1 MKNNRE
7 QFNAQNQLVVDQSN
21 ATWRREIATQDTAA
35 INRANELNAI
45 NTLDISNT
53 AYNNMWG
60 LYGDQMEWAWTSA
73 ENQQERLNELAQ
85 EQLSL
90 EERKMQIDADS
101 SKSFGNLVSTL
112 LFTDMSTLSK
122 TFAGSLFD

>member
-1 MKNNRE
+1 
-7 QFNAQNQLVVDQSN
+7 
-21 ATWRREIATQDTAA
+21 
-35 INRANELNAI
+35 
-45 NTLDISNT
+45 
-53 AYNNMWG
+53 MWG

-73 ENQQERLNELAQ
+73 ENQQERLMQLAK

-90 EERKMQIDADS
+90 EERKMMIDAES
-101 SKSFGNLVSTL
+101 SKSFGSLVSTL